1 MNLFNFIKGRV
12 SIVDVVS
19 EYATLKKAGLYLK
32 GVCPFHHEKTPSFT
46 VSPHKEIFYCFGCH
60 SGGDV
65 IAFIAKAEQCTQ
77 LEAAQHLVER
87 YQLSLPE
94 ELLKYD
100 HDAQAVR
107 NDDRKRYWQL
117 CQLVALWC
125 HEQLK
130 KNTQPRNYLEKRKF
144 NQVTIEHFKLGY
156 FPNSPQALKELIE
169 LIRQHH
175 FFVQDL
181 IQANIVSENKGHY
194 FSPFADRIIF
204 PIKDAMGRYSAFGGR
219 IYRPDDER
227 PKYYNSKENP
237 YFNKGSFLFGFD
249 AAKKQ
254 IQQQNAVFLVEG
266 YLDCLAMVQ
275 HQFVNTVA
283 TLGTACTTEQLK
295 LLSRYAQQV
304 YVLYDGDQAG
314 KQAMLRFTQLC
325 WHVNLELAIVELP
338 TGEDPDSFLQKGG
351 NLTDLVTQASDIFV
365 FFIDSTAK
373 GFANKTLHEKMEVI
387 RELLEIIAKIDDPL
401 KKDILLQQVAKRCD
415 IPFTVL
421 VNECNRHSPQT
432 ATIKLQEQVPSPPA
446 TQVLKEVPLLEKKLF
461 SVIINNMNLLKNEDE
476 EYLIEYTSPPI
487 RDLLLKLRT
496 TKDEYETIDFSLFF
510 EQLSPDEKVLMSQLL
525 LECYEY
531 EGPENLDY
539 LLSQFQKKNWKSFVT
554 DTKIKLNRAKQ
565 ENNVQSIQKILTQFQ
580 ELKQK
585 LVSRGLI

>member
-32 GVCPFHHEKTPSFT
+32 GACPFHHEKTPSFT

-77 LEAAQHLVER
+77 LEAAQHLTER
-87 YQLSLPE
+87 YQLTLPE

-100 HDAQAVR
+100 HDAQAGR
-107 NDDRKRYWQL
+107 TDERKRYWQL
-117 CQLVALWC
+117 CELVTNWC
-125 HEQLK
+125 NEQLK
-130 KNTQPRNYLEKRKF
+130 KNSQPISYLEKRQF
-144 NQVTIEHFKLGY
+144 NQETIKRFSLGY
-156 FPNSPQALKELIE
+156 FPGSPQAIKELIDFA
-169 LIRQHH
+169 RQHH
-175 FFVQDL
+175 FLVHDLVQVHL
-181 IQANIVSENKGHY
+181 LAESKGHY
-194 FSPFADRIIF
+194 YSPLADRIIF
-204 PIKDAMGRYSAFGGR
+204 PIKDAMGRCSAFGGR
-219 IYRPDDER
+219 TYRPGDER

-254 IQQQNAVFLVEG
+254 IQERNAVFLVEG

-295 LLSRYAQQV
+295 LLARYAQQV

-314 KQAMLRFTQLC
+314 KQAMLRLTQLC

-338 TGEDPDSFLQKGG
+338 AGEDPDSFLQKGG
-351 NLTDLVTQASDIFV
+351 NLADLVAQAHDIFV

-373 GFANKTLHEKMEVI
+373 GFANKTLHEKMEIV

-401 KKDILLQQVAKRCD
+401 KKDILLQLVAKRCD
-415 IPFTVL
+415 IPFSVL
-421 VNECNRHSPQT
+421 VNECARHSAQPITTKPQEPT
-432 ATIKLQEQVPSPPA
+432 AIPPA
-446 TQVLKEVPLLEKKLF
+446 TLVLKEVPLLEKKLF

-476 EYLIEYTSPPI
+476 EYLIEYASPPI
-487 RDLLLKLRT
+487 RDLLLKLKT

-510 EQLSPDEKVLMSQLL
+510 EILSTDEKVLMSQLL

-539 LLSQFQKKNWKSFVT
+539 LLTQFQKKNWKSFVT

-565 ENNVQSIQKILTQFQ
+565 ENDVQSIQKILTQFQ

>member
-77 LEAAQHLVER
+77 LEAAQHLTER
-87 YQLSLPE
+87 YQLTLPE

-100 HDAQAVR
+100 HDAQTGR
-107 NDDRKRYWQL
+107 IDERKRYWQL
-117 CQLVALWC
+117 CELVTTWC
-125 HEQLK
+125 HEQLT
-130 KNTQPRNYLEKRKF
+130 KNCLPLSYLEKRQF
-144 NQVTIEHFKLGY
+144 NQETIKRFNLGY
-156 FPNSPQALKELIE
+156 FPGSPQAVKELIDFA
-169 LIRQHH
+169 RQHH
-175 FFVQDL
+175 FLVHDL
-181 IQANIVSENKGHY
+181 VYAHILAESKGHY
-194 FSPFADRIIF
+194 YSPLADRIIF
-204 PIKDAMGRYSAFGGR
+204 PIKDVMGRYSAFGGR
-219 IYRPDDER
+219 IYRPGDER

-254 IQQQNAVFLVEG
+254 IQERNAVFLVEG

-275 HQFVNTVA
+275 HEFVNTVA

-295 LLSRYAQQV
+295 LLARYAQQV

-314 KQAMLRFTQLC
+314 KQAMLRLTQLC

-351 NLTDLVTQASDIFV
+351 NLADLIAQAHDIFV
-365 FFIDSTAK
+365 FFIDATAK
-373 GFANKTLHEKMEVI
+373 GFAHKTLHEKMEII

-415 IPFTVL
+415 VPFSVL
-421 VNECNRHSPQT
+421 INECARHSTQPTGIKPPELTPPPQ
-432 ATIKLQEQVPSPPA
+432 ATL
-446 TQVLKEVPLLEKKLF
+446 VLKEVPLLEKKLF

-476 EYLIEYTSPPI
+476 EYLIEYASPPI
-487 RDLLLKLRT
+487 RDLLLKLKT
-496 TKDEYETIDFSLFF
+496 TKDEYETIDFSFFF
-510 EQLSPDEKVLMSQLL
+510 EMLSSDEKVLMSQLL

-539 LLSQFQKKNWKSFVT
+539 LLTQFQKKNWKSFVT

-565 ENNVQSIQKILTQFQ
+565 ENDVQSIQKILTQFQ

-585 LVSRGLI
+585 LVCRGLI